1 MKTSVTVE
9 TVIAAPI
16 EKAWACWTEP
26 EHITHWNFASDD
38 WYAPSATNDLQ
49 VGGRFSYRMEARDG
63 SAGFDFSGTYT
74 AVEERQ
80 QIEYLMDGE
89 DARKA
94 SVEFAVHPDGCRVIE
109 TFETEETNPIEL
121 QRLGWQAILDNF
133 KKHVLAA

>member
-1 MKTSVTVE
+1 MKTAVTVE

-16 EKAWACWTEP
+16 EKVWMCWTEP

-38 WYAPSATNDLQ
+38 WCAPSATNDLR

-63 SAGFDFSGTYT
+63 STGFDFSGTY
-74 AVEERQ
+74 AVVEERQ
-80 QIEYLMDGE
+80 RIEYVMDGE
-89 DARKA
+89 DVRKA
-94 SVEFAVHPDGCRVIE
+94 SVEFAAHPDGCRIVE

-133 KKHVLAA
+133 KKHVLTV